1 MDEGEQLELLKEAFG
16 RFVQASDE
24 LKVSYDALKARAV
37 TLERELRDVNVRL
50 NKSLGE
56 TQRLSSYLGDLL
68 NSMSTAIV
76 VVDPSFKVTLV
87 NPASMKLF
95 PGLRKG
101 RLLAKA
107 APLLERLPEDET
119 WEKEFDE
126 GGRFFL
132 VSSGLIRNGK
142 RAIGRFFLLKET
154 TALKEMEAELN
165 RSRQLT
171 AMGEMA
177 AELAH
182 EIRNPLGSIE
192 LYASMLEED
201 LESRGMHSDYAKAIR
216 EEIQRLNNLV
226 TNTLLF
232 TRQVEPLRRAVDVKR
247 FLERIFQLFRPLW
260 EMAGVEVS
268 TRVERESTSIDPDLF
283 ERVILNLLLNSLEAL
298 RGRATPRIAIKVEG
312 RGEETLWTLDDN
324 GPGIPEEVK
333 KKIFNPFFTTKS
345 RGSGLGLSVCYRI
358 VRAHGGKIRVEERAG
373 GGTSVLVEYKEGSGD

>member
-201 LESRGMHSDYAKAIR
+201 LEGRGMHSDYAKAIR

>member
-201 LESRGMHSDYAKAIR
+201 LEGRGMHSDYAKAIR

-283 ERVILNLLLNSLEAL
+283 ERVILNLLLNALEAL

>member
-24 LKVSYDALKARAV
+24 LKVSYDALKERAV

-201 LESRGMHSDYAKAIR
+201 LEGRGMHSDYAKAIR

-298 RGRATPRIAIKVEG
+298 RGRATPRIAIKIEG

>member
-142 RAIGRFFLLKET
+142 RAIVRFFLLKET

-201 LESRGMHSDYAKAIR
+201 LEGRGMHSDYAKAIR

-298 RGRATPRIAIKVEG
+298 RGRVTPRIAIKVEG

>member
-201 LESRGMHSDYAKAIR
+201 LEGRGMHSDYAKAIR

-283 ERVILNLLLNSLEAL
+283 ERVILNLLLNSLEAP

>member
-201 LESRGMHSDYAKAIR
+201 LEGRGMHSDYAKAIR

-298 RGRATPRIAIKVEG
+298 RGRAKPRIAIKIEG
-312 RGEETLWTLDDN
+312 IGEETLWTLDDN

>member
-192 LYASMLEED
+192 LYACWLEED
-201 LESRGMHSDYAKAIR
+201 LEGRGMHSDYAKAIR

>member
-177 AELAH
+177 AVLAH

-201 LESRGMHSDYAKAIR
+201 LEGRGMHSDYAKAIR

>member
-24 LKVSYDALKARAV
+24 LKVSYDALKERAV

-201 LESRGMHSDYAKAIR
+201 LEGRGMHSDYAKAIR

>member
-201 LESRGMHSDYAKAIR
+201 LEGRGMHSDYAKAIR

-298 RGRATPRIAIKVEG
+298 RGRATPRIAIKIEG

>member
-201 LESRGMHSDYAKAIR
+201 LEGRGMHSDYAKAIR

-232 TRQVEPLRRAVDVKR
+232 SRQVEPLRRAVDVKR

>member
-201 LESRGMHSDYAKAIR
+201 LEGRGMHSDYAKAIR

-232 TRQVEPLRRAVDVKR
+232 TRQVEPLRRA
-247 FLERIFQLFRPLW
+247 
-260 EMAGVEVS
+260 VS

>member
-142 RAIGRFFLLKET
+142 RVIGRFFLLKET

-201 LESRGMHSDYAKAIR
+201 LEGRGMHSDYAKAIR

>member
-201 LESRGMHSDYAKAIR
+201 LEGRGMHSDYAKAIR

-260 EMAGVEVS
+260 EMAGVEVA

-283 ERVILNLLLNSLEAL
+283 ERVVLNLLLNSLEAL

>member
-56 TQRLSSYLGDLL
+56 TQRLSSDLGDLI

-201 LESRGMHSDYAKAIR
+201 LEGRGMHSDYAKAIR

>member
-142 RAIGRFFLLKET
+142 MAIGRFFLL
-154 TALKEMEAELN
+154 
-165 RSRQLT
+165 
-171 AMGEMA
+171 
-177 AELAH
+177 
-182 EIRNPLGSIE
+182 
-192 LYASMLEED
+192 
-201 LESRGMHSDYAKAIR
+201 
-216 EEIQRLNNLV
+216 
-226 TNTLLF
+226 
-232 TRQVEPLRRAVDVKR
+232 
-247 FLERIFQLFRPLW
+247 
-260 EMAGVEVS
+260 
-268 TRVERESTSIDPDLF
+268 
-283 ERVILNLLLNSLEAL
+283 
-298 RGRATPRIAIKVEG
+298 
-312 RGEETLWTLDDN
+312 
-324 GPGIPEEVK
+324 
-333 KKIFNPFFTTKS
+333 
-345 RGSGLGLSVCYRI
+345 
-358 VRAHGGKIRVEERAG
+358 
-373 GGTSVLVEYKEGSGD
+373 

>member
-1 MDEGEQLELLKEAFG
+1 
-16 RFVQASDE
+16 
-24 LKVSYDALKARAV
+24 
-37 TLERELRDVNVRL
+37 
-50 NKSLGE
+50 
-56 TQRLSSYLGDLL
+56 
-68 NSMSTAIV
+68 MSTAIV

-201 LESRGMHSDYAKAIR
+201 LEGRGMHSDYAKAIR

-260 EMAGVEVS
+260 EMAGRS
-268 TRVERESTSIDPDLF
+268 PPGWRGKAHPSIPTSSNGSSSTS
-283 ERVILNLLLNSLEAL
+283 S
-298 RGRATPRIAIKVEG
+298 
-312 RGEETLWTLDDN
+312 
-324 GPGIPEEVK
+324 
-333 KKIFNPFFTTKS
+333 
-345 RGSGLGLSVCYRI
+345 
-358 VRAHGGKIRVEERAG
+358 
-373 GGTSVLVEYKEGSGD
+373 

>member
-24 LKVSYDALKARAV
+24 LKVSYDALKERAV

-76 VVDPSFKVTLV
+76 VVDPSFKVTLF
-87 NPASMKLF
+87 NPASLKLF

>member
-182 EIRNPLGSIE
+182 EIRNPLGSID

-201 LESRGMHSDYAKAIR
+201 LEGRGMHSDYAKAIR

>member
-201 LESRGMHSDYAKAIR
+201 LEGRGMHSDYAKAIR

-298 RGRATPRIAIKVEG
+298 RGRVTPRIAIKVEG

>member
-24 LKVSYDALKARAV
+24 LKVSYDALKERAV
-37 TLERELRDVNVRL
+37 TLERELREVNVRL

-201 LESRGMHSDYAKAIR
+201 LEGRGMHSDYAKAIR